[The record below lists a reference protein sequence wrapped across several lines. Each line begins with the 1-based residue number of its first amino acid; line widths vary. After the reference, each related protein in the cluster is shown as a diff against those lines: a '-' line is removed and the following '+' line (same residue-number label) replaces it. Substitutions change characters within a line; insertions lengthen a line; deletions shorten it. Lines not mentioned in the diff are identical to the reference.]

1 MSSDDDDDGWEEA
14 TGIFKAVM
22 SSEAQ
27 NVGGSQ
33 AGSLLVGR
41 RTRSPESDS
50 AAAENTT
57 FPFKKYDNFAGFPLV
72 ISSCPSF
79 IFVQTVLFTFYLY
92 LLSFLSHSSVC
103 LTFSALCFVRF
114 FTILLIIHQ

>member
-1 MSSDDDDDGWEEA
+1 MSSGDDDDGWEEA

-50 AAAENTT
+50 AAAERTQL
-57 FPFKKYDNFAGFPLV
+57 FPLKNTITSQV
-72 ISSCPSF
+72 SHW
-79 IFVQTVLFTFYLY
+79 LFLPVHHLF
-92 LLSFLSHSSVC
+92 
-103 LTFSALCFVRF
+103 
-114 FTILLIIHQ
+114 